1 VVLEDDKRV
10 RFRRVPYAFE
20 TTREKIHRIADLDNF
35 LGDRL
40 AQGR

>member
-1 VVLEDDKRV
+1 V
-10 RFRRVPYAFE
+10 RFRRISYPLE
-20 TTREKIHRIADLDNF
+20 TTRKKIHAIPDLDNF